1 MRLARSS
8 YYYRPAVAAAAMDA
22 AQLLE
27 RIRAIRK
34 QWPSYGYRRVT
45 ESLKRQGLQIN
56 HKRVARLMR
65 VHGLQAQAPRRFVL
79 TSDGRALVPYPNRT
93 LGFTAEEPDQLWVA
107 DLTYIAI
114 RNGFVFLA
122 AILDAYSR
130 RVVGYAVAPHMG
142 VQLPLA
148 ALQAAVAARHPAP
161 GCIHHSDRGS
171 QYTALEYRQLLT
183 RYGLLGSM
191 GRRGNPYDNALAESF
206 MKTLKY
212 EEIYLKHYQTFED
225 VRTQL
230 PKFIEEVYNTQRLHS
245 ALGYLSPVEFET
257 QHARVVAA

>member
-8 YYYRPAVAAAAMDA
+8 YYYRPSRIVPELDA
-22 AQLLE
+22 AGLLE
-27 RIRAIRK
+27 RIRAIREH
-34 QWPSYGYRRVT
+34 WPSYGYRRVT
-45 ESLKRQGLQIN
+45 ESLKRQGLKIN

-65 VHGLQAQAPRRFVL
+65 LHRLQAQTPRRFIH
-79 TSDGRALVPYPNRT
+79 TSDGQAHAPYPNRT
-93 LGFTAEEPDQLWVA
+93 LDFTPEGPDQLWVA
-107 DLTYIAI
+107 DLTYIAV
-114 RNGFVFLA
+114 RDGFVFLA

-130 RVVGYAVAPHMG
+130 RVVGYAVARHMG

-148 ALQAAVAARHPAP
+148 ALQAALAARHPAP

-171 QYTALEYRQLLT
+171 QYAALEYRQLLT

-212 EEIYLKHYQTFED
+212 EEIYLKHYQSFED
-225 VRTQL
+225 VREQL
-230 PKFIEEVYNTQRLHS
+230 PQFIEEVYNAQRLHS
-245 ALGYLSPVEFET
+245 ALGYLSPEEFEN
-257 QHARVVAA
+257 QHARVTAA